1 MNKPD
6 MYSDIKESIE
16 KYFEFLKDFG
26 FSEFEEKQL
35 AYELHFETKNSFVV
49 LDIVF
54 EAITSTPIWATINGY
69 YLDYLELKNPKIEA
83 YKTEHKEA
91 YDELFK
97 QYLKTSNN
105 KILEKISK
113 QYEVNGKEIN
123 DNYLK
128 ELSEVLKRHINTLSG
143 DLELLKSNTET
154 VEKERE
160 LSQAFERIRNGTYTL
175 EYQIFSNDD
184 YDAFEEFGSIKDIQ
198 QYLVEQIEIKKYR
211 VLDCSMNE
219 IDLEV

>member
-1 MNKPD
+1 M
-6 MYSDIKESIE
+6 E
-16 KYFEFLKDFG
+16 KK
-26 FSEFEEKQL
+26 
-35 AYELHFETKNSFVV
+35 
-49 LDIVF
+49 
-54 EAITSTPIWATINGY
+54 
-69 YLDYLELKNPKIEA
+69 
-83 YKTEHKEA
+83 
-91 YDELFK
+91 
-97 QYLKTSNN
+97 
-105 KILEKISK
+105 
-113 QYEVNGKEIN
+113 
-123 DNYLK
+123 
-128 ELSEVLKRHINTLSG
+128 LSEVLKRHINTLSG